1 MTVFQGAEDNIGSMS
16 EMMWR
21 LGLTAV
27 PAAQARKLNIRAAIG
42 ACLTCPAGELC
53 SDWLESAPKTIEQAP
68 PFCPNAGAFAG
79 MRQDQ
84 AGHV

>member
-1 MTVFQGAEDNIGSMS
+1 MTAFQGTEDNIRSMS

-21 LGLTAV
+21 LGLAAM

-42 ACLTCPAGELC
+42 ACLICPAGELC
-53 SDWLESAPKTIEQAP
+53 SDWLASAPKAIDQAP
-68 PFCPNAGAFAG
+68 PFCPNAAAFAR